1 MLNFFSKL
9 KSKLESLFK
18 DDSKNY
24 IDSYKLRKKSEPVYK
39 RKTCKSCYY
48 FNRYHCNKN
57 QSSAACSSYV
67 KKK

>member
-24 IDSYKLRKKSEPVYK
+24 IDSYKFRKKAEPVYK
-39 RKTCKSCYY
+39 RKTCKSCHFLNIY
-48 FNRYHCNKN
+48 NCNKN
-57 QSSAACSSYV
+57 KNSRACALYI
-67 KKK
+67 KK